1 MVVLALAVAF
11 AGFGTAGAV
20 QVASDEH
27 AGVHQ
32 PNIDELAEMGIFD
45 GTECE
50 PGRFCPAEPIKRW
63 VVAVWLVRV
72 LDGGD
77 PAPDLATRFADV
89 DAEAWW
95 APHVERLAQ
104 LKVTLG
110 CKTSPARFC
119 PDNAV
124 TRAQMASF
132 LARAF
137 ELDAGRPDA
146 GFADVGDSVHRANIN
161 AIAAAGITVGC
172 DTNPARYCPSRAVTR
187 ARWPACSTGPD
198 RRLRSDL
205 RAPYRRHHRLLGKE
219 PSGRGRP
226 TRRALLGRRHGLR
239 PFVRIERGPL
249 HRLLGEALPPR
260 RRATREKLPCRQR
273 GHVLRLRD
281 KRRG

>member
-161 AIAAAGITVGC
+161 AIAAAGI
-172 DTNPARYCPSRAVTR
+172 S
-187 ARWPACSTGPD
+187 
-198 RRLRSDL
+198 
-205 RAPYRRHHRLLGKE
+205 
-219 PSGRGRP
+219 
-226 TRRALLGRRHGLR
+226 
-239 PFVRIERGPL
+239 GPL
-249 HRLLGEALPPR
+249 TTP
-260 RRATREKLPCRQR
+260 
-273 GHVLRLRD
+273 
-281 KRRG
+281 